1 MSYFVSYNGKY
12 IAERKSLKMAL
23 KFIESKGLKD
33 DEDNL
38 LYIVAPDGKYIQPD
52 GEMMGTISSLKGK
65 GKINIQ
71 RTEIVITPKK

>member
-38 LYIVAPDGKYIQPD
+38 LYIVAPDGEYIQPD
-52 GEMMGTISSLKGK
+52 GEMMA
-65 GKINIQ
+65 Q
-71 RTEIVITPKK
+71 YQV